1 MKTADEKYKKIKGTL
16 LYVVALIYKKGTKPF
31 IEACPWT
38 TEIVSTLDYHVQKH
52 WPRMHGTPCT
62 CDILVLVVL
71 YLVCK
76 WCTCGVHSLKS
87 WPSPAEK
94 MSESERLGNRKA

>member
-1 MKTADEKYKKIKGTL
+1 MSEDLNVAIDQLDTLHRILSFVGGKTADERCKKMNGTL

-38 TEIVSTLDYHVQKH
+38 TEIVNTLDYHVQKH

-62 CDILVLVVL
+62 CDVLVLV
-71 YLVCK
+71 
-76 WCTCGVHSLKS
+76 
-87 WPSPAEK
+87 
-94 MSESERLGNRKA
+94 